1 MRFQFQPVKMDNTD
15 MTTHFEKRHVC
26 GWSFPLL
33 PVGVSWQTSSRIQ
46 RFIWYV
52 HARLQYCDRYLARE
66 QFWNP
71 NLVPIILH
79 ASLNKSKLLI
89 SRVMQTTC
97 RQRQRTGAGW
107 WAQTSVKQELC
118 AGLQPA
124 LRSGMFL
131 WWLCRCLQ
139 KHRVWWT
146 TLIMFTMR
154 PEQHFTS
161 HPQRQGNC
169 SLLVLTPKFTIV
181 IIHGSPQNI
190 QMATWQIK
198 YFPFKTKT
206 KFQFLSKSSWT
217 QTWKYILDRE
227 NGAGNE
233 RRKCPNILLNFK
245 SFLQRGNDSFPWI

>member
-1 MRFQFQPVKMDNTD
+1 MRFQFQPAKMDNTD

-33 PVGVSWQTSSRIQ
+33 PVGVSWPRSSRIQ

-97 RQRQRTGAGW
+97 MQRQRTGAGW

-124 LRSGMFL
+124 LRCSCDGCVAACKNTESGGPPWSCSQWDQNNTL
-131 WWLCRCLQ
+131 EATHNVKVIALSWYWLL
-139 KHRVWWT
+139 
-146 TLIMFTMR
+146 
-154 PEQHFTS
+154 S
-161 HPQRQGNC
+161 
-169 SLLVLTPKFTIV
+169 SL
-181 IIHGSPQNI
+181 
-190 QMATWQIK
+190 
-198 YFPFKTKT
+198 
-206 KFQFLSKSSWT
+206 
-217 QTWKYILDRE
+217 
-227 NGAGNE
+227 
-233 RRKCPNILLNFK
+233 
-245 SFLQRGNDSFPWI
+245 

>member
-1 MRFQFQPVKMDNTD
+1 MRFQFQPAKMDNTD

-124 LRSGMFL
+124 LRSGM
-131 WWLCRCLQ
+131 CRCLQ

-169 SLLVLTPKFTIV
+169 SLLVLTPKFTILYTDHLK
-181 IIHGSPQNI
+181 ISRWPPGRSNTFHLKQKQN
-190 QMATWQIK
+190 
-198 YFPFKTKT
+198 F
-206 KFQFLSKSSWT
+206 SS
-217 QTWKYILDRE
+217 YPSLVEYRRE
-227 NGAGNE
+227 NIYLIEKTVQEMKGESA
-233 RRKCPNILLNFK
+233 RIFY
-245 SFLQRGNDSFPWI
+245 